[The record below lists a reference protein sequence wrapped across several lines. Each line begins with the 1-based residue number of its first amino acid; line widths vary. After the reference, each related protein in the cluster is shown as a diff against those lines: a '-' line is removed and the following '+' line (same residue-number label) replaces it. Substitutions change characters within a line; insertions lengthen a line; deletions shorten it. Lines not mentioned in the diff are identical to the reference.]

1 MEEKVLV
8 NVKEIMIH
16 HQLDETFINQVESYQ
31 LVSFV
36 IKNSQKFIIAEE
48 MPRMEK
54 IIRLHYDLEINMEGI
69 EVIKNILDKMEALQ
83 DEVRKLQNRLN
94 IYE

>member
-1 MEEKVLV
+1 MKDKVLV
-8 NVKEIMIH
+8 SVNEIMIH
-16 HQLDETFINQVESYQ
+16 HQLDEAFINKVENYQ

-36 IKNSQKFIIAEE
+36 IKNSQKFIIADE

-54 IIRLHYDLEINMEGI
+54 IIRLHYDLDINMEGI
-69 EVIKNILDKMEALQ
+69 EVIKNMLDRMEALQ

>member
-1 MEEKVLV
+1 
-8 NVKEIMIH
+8 
-16 HQLDETFINQVESYQ
+16 
-31 LVSFV
+31 
-36 IKNSQKFIIAEE
+36 

-69 EVIKNILDKMEALQ
+69 EVIKNMLDKMEALQ